1 MTTGI
6 NLIELAE
13 LDPRVVSALKSE
25 ADADVFTDARIL
37 MVDDQP
43 SNLKVLE
50 AVLGGA
56 GYTNLRTISD
66 PSMVVSSVLNE
77 GADVVLLDLHMPG
90 LDGIA
95 VMKALSDAL
104 PGAESVPIVVLTA
117 DVTREARERALRAGA
132 KDFLVK
138 PLDATEVV
146 LRVANL
152 LETRALHL
160 SMRAHNERLEELLG
174 QRTTAMW
181 SSITQVEEVQEELRL
196 SRRETVARLSMAA
209 ELRDTETGAH
219 IERMSRYCALLLAR
233 AGADEEQSELVRV
246 ASVMHDVGKIGI
258 PDAILMKPGP
268 LTPEERLTMQAHAE
282 IGHRILAGSTSPLLE
297 VAATIA
303 LTHHEWFDGTGY
315 PQGLTG
321 PTIAKE
327 GRVAA
332 IADVF
337 DALTSDRVF
346 RRAYPIGKAV
356 EMMKEGRGTQFDPEL
371 LDVFLDSLDEALG
384 IREEFPEIHGG
395 SS

>member
-1 MTTGI
+1 MTDE
-6 NLIELAE
+6 ELSTSAEPSAEQRLEDMVRSRTQELWDAIAE
-13 LDPRVVSALKSE
+13 LERVKE
-25 ADADVFTDARIL
+25 D
-37 MVDDQP
+37 
-43 SNLKVLE
+43 
-50 AVLGGA
+50 
-56 GYTNLRTISD
+56 LRTS
-66 PSMVVSSVLNE
+66 
-77 GADVVLLDLHMPG
+77 
-90 LDGIA
+90 
-95 VMKALSDAL
+95 
-104 PGAESVPIVVLTA
+104 
-117 DVTREARERALRAGA
+117 RE
-132 KDFLVK
+132 
-138 PLDATEVV
+138 
-146 LRVANL
+146 
-152 LETRALHL
+152 ETVH
-160 SMRAHNERLEELLG
+160 
-174 QRTTAMW
+174 
-181 SSITQVEEVQEELRL
+181 RL
-196 SRRETVARLSMAA
+196 SIAA
-209 ELRDTETGAH
+209 ELKDDETPRH

-233 AGADEEQSELVRV
+233 AGADEEQAELVRV